1 MNISSR
7 TPEGDPHFCAIC
19 GSLVVT
25 EPSQPLGDS
34 VCPRCGALLL
44 QYRDGLAATI
54 GIEKDELH
62 LDTSFVNDLGMDSL
76 DTVELV
82 MSLEEE
88 FDINIPDDEA
98 EKIQTVGDAIRWI
111 LRHRGQSGEAA

>member
-1 MNISSR
+1 M
-7 TPEGDPHFCAIC
+7 
-19 GSLVVT
+19 VVT

-44 QYRDGLAATI
+44 QYRDGLAALI
-54 GIEKDELH
+54 GIDKEKLL
-62 LDTSFVNDLGMDSL
+62 LDTSFTRDLGMDSL
-76 DTVELV
+76 DAVELV

-98 EKIQTVGDAIRWI
+98 ETIQTVGDAIRWI
-111 LRHRGQSGEAA
+111 VRHRGQSGEAA